1 VKISNKSHIKTTA
14 LADSMFWTI

>member
-14 LADSMFWTI
+14 LADSMFLTI